1 MFAPKT
7 SHGMGDQEPWLS
19 FREPNPPHLPRKGT
33 RTFKNPWAFSV
44 NPRVLFRTIS
54 LVGLLKISIV
64 VQTAELQQF
73 WGGVSL

>member
-1 MFAPKT
+1 
-7 SHGMGDQEPWLS
+7 
-19 FREPNPPHLPRKGT
+19 
-33 RTFKNPWAFSV
+33 V

-54 LVGLLKISIV
+54 LVGLLKIGIV